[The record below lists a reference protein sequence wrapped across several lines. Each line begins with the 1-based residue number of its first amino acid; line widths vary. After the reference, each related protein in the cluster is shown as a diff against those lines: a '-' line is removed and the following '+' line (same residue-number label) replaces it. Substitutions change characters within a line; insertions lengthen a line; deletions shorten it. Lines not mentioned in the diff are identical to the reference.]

1 MRLHL
6 WLWEKGCWFAAVT
19 LFGGLDYWIEL
30 ITELMKSATK
40 GIMNWS
46 VEVKHY
52 NLAFCTIHAR
62 QAQVRPTDVN
72 KHNRVIVST

>member
-30 ITELMKSATK
+30 ITGLMKSATK

-52 NLAFCTIHAR
+52 NTTTLHF
-62 QAQVRPTDVN
+62 AQSMQGKLKYVLQM
-72 KHNRVIVST
+72 